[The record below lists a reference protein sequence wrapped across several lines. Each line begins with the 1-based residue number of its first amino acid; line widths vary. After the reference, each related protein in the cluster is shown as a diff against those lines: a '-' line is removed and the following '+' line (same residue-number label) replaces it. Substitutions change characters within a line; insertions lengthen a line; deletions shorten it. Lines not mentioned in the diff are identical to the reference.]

1 MGRKIKVFDT
11 TLRDGEQMPGVIFT
25 PEQKIELA
33 CIFSDFGID
42 IIDLMPVVSETEKKA
57 VKKIAGMGLEAEI
70 SASCRLVKED
80 IETALDC
87 DVGRITLFSPLSDL
101 HLEHKLKIN
110 RETNLN
116 RALAMVDYAKSHG
129 LAVDF
134 AGEDSTRAD
143 EGYLIH
149 FINQMSG
156 KIGIFFAA
164 DTLGCLTPIAT
175 YELVKKIKENCT
187 CELGLH
193 GHNDFATATAS
204 AVAGLSAGADVFSGT
219 FCGIGERAG
228 NAPIEEVC
236 LALKF
241 LYGIDLGVKYE
252 KMTEICGLVSK
263 YSGVAIHPHK
273 PIVGANA
280 FTHESGIH
288 VDGMIKHPRTYQ
300 NIDAE
305 LVGQRTRFLFGKHSG
320 KSALRHA
327 LKKHNIE
334 AEETRLDE
342 MLNEVKTASE
352 NKKQPLTEEE
362 ALEIL
367 TKTPLKA
374 APA

>member
-1 MGRKIKVFDT
+1 MDGKIRLFDT

-33 CIFSDFGID
+33 VAFSDFGID
-42 IIDLMPVVSETEKKA
+42 IIDLMPVVSETEKKT
-57 VKKIAGMGLEAEI
+57 VKTIVGMRLDAEI

-80 IETALDC
+80 IETAIDC

-101 HLEHKLKIN
+101 HLEHKLKIS
-110 RETNLN
+110 REANLN
-116 RALAMVDYAKSHG
+116 KALSMVDYAKSHG
-129 LAVDF
+129 LVVDF

-143 EGYLIH
+143 EDYLVH

-156 KIGIFFAA
+156 KIDIFFAA
-164 DTLGCLTPIAT
+164 DTLGCLTPLAT
-175 YELVKKIKENCT
+175 YELVKKIKENCKCT
-187 CELGLH
+187 LGLH
-193 GHNDFATATAS
+193 EHNDFATATAS

-241 LYGIDLGVKYE
+241 FHNIDLGVKYG
-252 KMTEICGLVSK
+252 KLTEICGLVSK

-305 LVGQRTRFLFGKHSG
+305 LVGQRMRFLFGKHSG
-320 KSALRHA
+320 KSVIRYT
-327 LKKHNIE
+327 LKKHNME
-334 AEETRLDE
+334 KEEKEIDGLLD
-342 MLNEVKTASE
+342 EVKTTSE
-352 NKKQPLTEEE
+352 NRKQSLTEEE
-362 ALEIL
+362 VMEIL
-367 TKTPLKA
+367 SKTPLKA
-374 APA
+374 VPA